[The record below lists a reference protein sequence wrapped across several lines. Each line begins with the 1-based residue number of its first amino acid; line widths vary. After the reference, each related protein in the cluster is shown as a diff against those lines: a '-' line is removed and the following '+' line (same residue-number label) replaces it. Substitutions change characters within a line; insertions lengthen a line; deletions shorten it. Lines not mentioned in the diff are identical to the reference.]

1 MILNSA
7 PQDQVVMSNVGE
19 VGDFKIKASA
29 KAFSILSSGLYAN
42 KIRAIVRELSCNA
55 VDSHTAAGKADV
67 PFSVHLPTTLE
78 PYFSIRDFGTG
89 LNHEQVT
96 SIYTTYFESTKTNSN
111 DYIGALGLGSKSPFS
126 YTDNFTVTAIK
137 DGTKGIYSAFI
148 NGDGVPSI
156 VKMGE
161 EQTDEDAGVEI
172 KFSVNDRWDF
182 EKFRDEARAVY
193 THFKLRPVVTGA
205 SFQFKDIEYET
216 MDIIPGVHSIIR
228 GGYHSVAVMGN
239 IAYPIDIPNAEST
252 LGNLRNLLGCGLV
265 MHFDIGELDFQ
276 ASREG
281 LSYIPQTIESIKR
294 KLEAVNAQLAIH
306 VAEEADAI
314 VNKWERSIYLYNKK
328 NSPLWGAA
336 VTKYVTDTNFA
347 LFDTGPNSRW
357 SSRYAFRVPVDTLV
371 SCNMMI
377 RGFVAQSHAA
387 TMMNCKT
394 GHGYIGNHG
403 ADGKEIRENYWAI
416 DVSED
421 TVFAINDTKIGA
433 CERVKHHYRTMENR
447 KGRQEVFVLEP
458 IDRSKPMMIE
468 AFKNLIGN
476 PPMSK
481 FSDVSPMRQKD
492 RVTGTGMGK
501 NVTIMQLE
509 KRGGSRYHSASDD
522 MVWRDGGKLDTFDA
536 NQKHYYIPLSGFQ
549 AQLTKFAGYSTPHNI
564 ASLLSRSCIPDLNVK
579 IYGVRKGDIDAIKT
593 KKNWFNLEDHVFSVV
608 SKIAD
613 SVQVASASGMVDK
626 NAIFEYNLEKIVQD
640 LDDKSPAKVT
650 LSEFVGLPKHEG
662 LYYVRQLMDALK
674 IESKVDVKAL
684 TAKFN
689 QVLSDFKVRYPLI
702 SKFGSYAKEDD
713 VVEYVKLID
722 EVKGV

>member
-182 EKFRDEARAVY
+182 EKFREEARTVY
-193 THFKLRPVVTGA
+193 TFFKLRPVVTGA
-205 SFQFKDIEYET
+205 NFEFKDIEYET
-216 MDIIPGVHSIIR
+216 MDIIPGVHSTTR
-228 GGYHSVAVMGN
+228 SSYTVAVMGN
-239 IAYPIDIPNAEST
+239 IAYPIEIPNAEST
-252 LGNLRNLLGCGLV
+252 FGSLRNLLNCGLV
-265 MHFDIGELDFQ
+265 MHFAIGELDFQ

-281 LSYIPQTIESIKR
+281 LSYIPQTIESIKC
-294 KLEAVNAQLAIH
+294 KLEAVNAQLTTHI
-306 VAEEADAI
+306 AEEADAI

-328 NSPLWGAA
+328 NSALWGAA
-336 VTKYVTDTNFA
+336 VTKYVTDTKFA
-347 LFDTGPNSRW
+347 LFDVTAHSRW
-357 SSRYAFRVPVDTLV
+357 SSRFEIRVPVDTLV

-377 RGFVAQSHAA
+377 RGFVAQSHSA
-387 TMMNCKT
+387 TMMNCKHD
-394 GHGYIGNHG
+394 HGYLGNRG
-403 ADGKEIRENYWAI
+403 TDGKEIRENYWAI
-416 DVSED
+416 DVSDD
-421 TVFAINDTKIGA
+421 TVFAINDTKVGA

-447 KGRQEVFVLEP
+447 KGRQEVFVIEP

-476 PPMSK
+476 PPTSK
-481 FSDVSPMRQKD
+481 FMDVSPMRQKD

-509 KRGGSRYHSASDD
+509 KRGGSRYRSASDD

-536 NQKHYYIPLSGFQ
+536 NQKYYYLPLSGFQ
-549 AQLTKFAGYSTPHNI
+549 AQLTKLGGYTPHHI
-564 ASLLSRSCIPDLNVK
+564 ASLLSRTCIPDLNVK
-579 IYGVRKGDIDAIKT
+579 IYGVRKSDIDAIKT
-593 KKNWFNLEDHVFSVV
+593 KKNWFNLEDHVFSVL
-608 SKIAD
+608 SKMGD
-613 SVQVASASGMVDK
+613 SVQVASATGMVDK
-626 NAIFEYNLEKIVQD
+626 SAVFEYNLEKIVQE
-640 LDDKSPAKVT
+640 LDDKSPAKLM

-662 LYYVRQLMDALK
+662 LHFVRQLMDALK
-674 IESKVDVKAL
+674 IESKVDAKAL
-684 TAKFN
+684 AVKFN
-689 QVLSDFKVRYPLI
+689 DVLNDFKVRYPLI
-702 SKFGSYAKEDD
+702 RKFGSYANEDD